1 MLSVTE
7 ASTGNVIL
15 KIPLIDYALLV
26 RSKYNASMDT
36 QEYLDRMSEINLTL
50 FLNGNRWI
58 NNVVVINSWKVVIN
72 DDDFK

>member
-1 MLSVTE
+1 
-7 ASTGNVIL
+7 
-15 KIPLIDYALLV
+15 
-26 RSKYNASMDT
+26 MDT